1 MQKLGGISS
10 LQIDPTL
17 GGNNRNPSARVA
29 IQQRVTKN
37 LLFTFSTDV
46 SEPGSETVQGEYQLN
61 KRWSVSAQR
70 DQLGGVSVDGKYHTR
85 F

>member
-1 MQKLGGISS
+1 LAGARI
-10 LQIDPTL
+10 P
-17 GGNNRNPSARVA
+17 RRVA

-46 SEPGSETVQGEYQLN
+46 SQPGSEMVQGEYQVN
-61 KRWSVSAQR
+61 QHWSVSAQR
-70 DQLGGVSVDGKYHTR
+70 DQLGGVAVDGCYHTH